1 MEEKELVK
9 QLKQGDKAA
18 FGAIYDQYWR
28 KVHGFV
34 LLYLTSS
41 VEAED
46 VVQDVFVKLWKI
58 RDFIDEEKNFKG
70 FLFIITRNL
79 LFNRSRQGFS
89 DPFLKMT
96 ALSGV
101 ESSYEIE
108 DELMASD
115 LKVYID
121 KLIGDLPPRQQEVF
135 RLSRNQQLSYR
146 EIADQLDISER
157 TVERHIYEVLKY
169 LKVNLKLYL
178 TFLSLFILPTDSLV
192 N

>member
-9 QLKQGDKAA
+9 QLRQGDKAA

-46 VVQDVFVKLWKI
+46 VVQDVFVKLWNI
-58 RDFIDEEKNFKG
+58 RDFIDEEKSLKG

-79 LFNRSRQGFS
+79 IFNRSRQGFNDS
-89 DPFLKMT
+89 FFKMT

-101 ESSYEIE
+101 EDSYEIE
-108 DELMASD
+108 NELIASD
-115 LKVYID
+115 LKAYID
-121 KLIGDLPPRQQEVF
+121 KLIGGLPPRQQEVF
-135 RLSRNQQLSYR
+135 
-146 EIADQLDISER
+146 
-157 TVERHIYEVLKY
+157 
-169 LKVNLKLYL
+169 
-178 TFLSLFILPTDSLV
+178 
-192 N
+192 

>member
-18 FGAIYDQYWR
+18 FGAIYDQYWK

-46 VVQDVFVKLWKI
+46 VVQDVFVKLWNV
-58 RDFIDEEKNFKG
+58 RDFIDEEKSFKG
-70 FLFIITRNL
+70 FLFIVTRNL
-79 LFNRSRQGFS
+79 IFNRSRKGFNDS
-89 DPFLKMT
+89 FFKMM

-101 ESSYEIE
+101 EDSYEIE
-108 DELMASD
+108 DELIASD
-115 LKVYID
+115 LKAYID

-135 RLSRNQQLSYR
+135 QLSRNQQLSYR
-146 EIADQLDISER
+146 EISEQLGISER
-157 TVERHIYEVLKY
+157 TVERHLHEALKY

-178 TFLSLFILPTDSLV
+178 IFLSFFTVPIDSLM